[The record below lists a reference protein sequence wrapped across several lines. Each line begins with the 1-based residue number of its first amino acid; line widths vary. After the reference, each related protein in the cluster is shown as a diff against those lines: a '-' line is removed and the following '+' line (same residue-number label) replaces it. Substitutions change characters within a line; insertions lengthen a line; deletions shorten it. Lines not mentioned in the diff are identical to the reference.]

1 MINSRDDIL
10 DVLEDY
16 LATEYER
23 VFDLFSDFEKWSDH
37 KQALYNNGV
46 VLGKFR
52 EKDLDTMNTLK
63 RGVSDKALLNEI
75 RININYEISLY
86 KAKDE
91 LDILDRTHIAINEK
105 MSKELLI
112 YSIDEWIDRNCG
124 WIKEDIVD
132 ISYQEERVLLYLYYA
147 FQNFS
152 NQRKHPYYN
161 ELNLVEGVYSNIL
174 DKQSQFYKYGLLS
187 IDEDRQLLAVNPPRI
202 YDRLVDKTFFT
213 KNVPLH
219 LLQQITQMMSD
230 GLIGEFAVRPLNESG
245 YEGRLD
251 LEYIPEA
258 LERGK
263 LFDLVDLG
271 NYQVSKLYSE
281 IYEDC
286 MWVAIDPENITFEE
300 LCDDFDTYEDMIVT
314 QVIHLQYECS
324 EKSCYITHMDHE
336 YIFYNIDEYEKR
348 MKDVHQ
354 KGTARTRMKSFKID
368 NARIPFDTKI
378 KILRKDENGIDC
390 PPMYEQ
396 FLCYVLETYFKHK
409 ELLEEYFQNCE

>member
-1 MINSRDDIL
+1 M
-10 DVLEDY
+10 
-16 LATEYER
+16 
-23 VFDLFSDFEKWSDH
+23 
-37 KQALYNNGV
+37 
-46 VLGKFR
+46 
-52 EKDLDTMNTLK
+52 
-63 RGVSDKALLNEI
+63 
-75 RININYEISLY
+75 
-86 KAKDE
+86 
-91 LDILDRTHIAINEK
+91 
-105 MSKELLI
+105 
-112 YSIDEWIDRNCG
+112 
-124 WIKEDIVD
+124 
-132 ISYQEERVLLYLYYA
+132 
-147 FQNFS
+147 
-152 NQRKHPYYN
+152 
-161 ELNLVEGVYSNIL
+161 VEGVYSNIL

-245 YEGRLD
+245 YEGRLY

-314 QVIHLQYECS
+314 QVIHL
-324 EKSCYITHMDHE
+324 
-336 YIFYNIDEYEKR
+336 
-348 MKDVHQ
+348 
-354 KGTARTRMKSFKID
+354 
-368 NARIPFDTKI
+368 
-378 KILRKDENGIDC
+378 
-390 PPMYEQ
+390 
-396 FLCYVLETYFKHK
+396 
-409 ELLEEYFQNCE
+409 

>member
-46 VLGKFR
+46 VLGMFR

-86 KAKDE
+86 KEKDE

-112 YSIDEWIDRNCG
+112 YSIDEWIDSNCG

-245 YEGRLD
+245 YEGRLY

-314 QVIHLQYECS
+314 QVIHL
-324 EKSCYITHMDHE
+324 
-336 YIFYNIDEYEKR
+336 
-348 MKDVHQ
+348 
-354 KGTARTRMKSFKID
+354 
-368 NARIPFDTKI
+368 
-378 KILRKDENGIDC
+378 
-390 PPMYEQ
+390 
-396 FLCYVLETYFKHK
+396 
-409 ELLEEYFQNCE
+409 